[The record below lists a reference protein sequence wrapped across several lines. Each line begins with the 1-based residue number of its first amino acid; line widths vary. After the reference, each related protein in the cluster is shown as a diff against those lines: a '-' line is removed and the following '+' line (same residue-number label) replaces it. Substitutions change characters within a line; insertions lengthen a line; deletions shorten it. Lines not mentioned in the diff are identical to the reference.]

1 MDVETG
7 WACETFVRRGEEKR
21 SVLRSLLGVD
31 LMLGICLDLLMFDDL
46 FCIGEID
53 SDSNMV

>member
-1 MDVETG
+1 MK
-7 WACETFVRRGEEKR
+7 TFVRRGEEKR
-21 SVLRSLLGVD
+21 SVLRSLLCVD

-46 FCIGEID
+46 FCIDEID